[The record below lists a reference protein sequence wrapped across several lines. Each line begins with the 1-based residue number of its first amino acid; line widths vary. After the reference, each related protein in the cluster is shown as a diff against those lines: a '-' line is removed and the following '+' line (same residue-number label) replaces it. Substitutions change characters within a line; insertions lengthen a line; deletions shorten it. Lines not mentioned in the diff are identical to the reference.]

1 MTIGPIEYIVVG
13 FPGNQFNGQIA
24 PALADLID
32 SDTIRILDLVF
43 ISKDAEGDVTA
54 FEYDELEELAAF
66 GDLDGEVGG
75 LIGPDDIA
83 HAAEGLDPNSSAALL
98 IWEDTWADAPRRG
111 DAQLGRR
118 AARGRPHPPRPR
130 RGGLRR
136 ARLGRSLNRRLA
148 RTRTLPTTR
157 TTGGHDHHA
166 PRTTTSGESGGHD
179 RRRGRHGHPR
189 ERPRGAPPG
198 APRSLAPCRPAS
210 RRRRRDAGRAPRR
223 PTATLPHLR
232 VQRGSGATWTSSS

>member
-13 FPGNQFNGQIA
+13 FPGNQFTGQIA

-98 IWEDTWADAPRRG
+98 IWEDTWAVPLVEAM
-111 DAQLGRR
+111 
-118 AARGRPHPPRPR
+118 
-130 RGGLRR
+130 
-136 ARLGRSLNRRLA
+136 RS
-148 RTRTLPTTR
+148 
-157 TTGGHDHHA
+157 
-166 PRTTTSGESGGHD
+166 SGGVLLEGGRIPHD
-179 RRRGRHGHPR
+179 LAEEAFAGLASA
-189 ERPRGAPPG
+189 GA
-198 APRSLAPCRPAS
+198 
-210 RRRRRDAGRAPRR
+210 
-223 PTATLPHLR
+223 
-232 VQRGSGATWTSSS
+232 